1 LVLEAMRGN
10 PTLFL
15 SREEI
20 EQAWTWIDSIQDA
33 WAHTN
38 AAPQP
43 YPAGTW
49 GPEAANDLIAR
60 DERAWEDEADKSI

>member
-60 DERAWEDEADKSI
+60 DERAWEE

>member
-1 LVLEAMRGN
+1 MLGN

-33 WAHTN
+33 WHHSKHTSKPCS
-38 AAPQP
+38 ACS
-43 YPAGTW
+43 W
-49 GPEAANDLIAR
+49 GPVASVALIAR
-60 DERAWEDEADKSI
+60 DGRAWEE